1 MYFSSRRRETNLI
14 FVNEKTT
21 TQQKYA
27 ALGNVPLETRARFVY
42 REIRRW
48 LAHVFNRNPAK
59 YWKLAFL
66 YAETDGKPTEEN
78 FFFVYW
84 QTARVRTCG
93 KSFSTP
99 SWFPY
104 TRMTIGQVRFER
116 NLTGSLGMCKK
127 AVQRKGKPHKRLS
140 VLWYTATFV
149 TMSRY
154 IIYLRDVND
163 RNASFVRGGC
173 LPFES
178 PTRRS
183 YKSALQVQAVSGLT

>member
-78 FFFVYW
+78 FFSSTDKQRVYERVENRFRLPRDSRTLGW
-84 QTARVRTCG
+84 QLVKCVLSEISPG
-93 KSFSTP
+93 
-99 SWFPY
+99 
-104 TRMTIGQVRFER
+104 
-116 NLTGSLGMCKK
+116 
-127 AVQRKGKPHKRLS
+127 LS
-140 VLWYTATFV
+140 VCARKLFKE
-149 TMSRY
+149 
-154 IIYLRDVND
+154 
-163 RNASFVRGGC
+163 RGNRTKG
-173 LPFES
+173 F
-178 PTRRS
+178 RS
-183 YKSALQVQAVSGLT
+183 YGIRRHLWLWAVILYTYATWTTGTRLLCGAVVCRLNLRPDGRIKVRCKCKRCLD